1 MKRLPLN
8 LNPLKTIQALIFAVA
23 ILLLVVTIQSVNLA
37 DQRKMTLAQSNYC
50 IKYTSDILATSNIDL
65 MREEDAHKRTVD
77 TANAKIEDLVARYNN
92 LLEQY
97 KKKVRSVK
105 EQPLL
110 IYSFLVS
117 PR

>member
-1 MKRLPLN
+1 
-8 LNPLKTIQALIFAVA
+8 
-23 ILLLVVTIQSVNLA
+23 
-37 DQRKMTLAQSNYC
+37 
-50 IKYTSDILATSNIDL
+50 